1 MRIWGGIKKYIMSAL
16 GTEFKMNVHLEP
28 IDGLRMSGYDFECAF
43 YVRANR
49 KVVIP
54 KSKMRKVDDDN
65 YVAMIETADALRIG
79 RGRIN
84 VEITVYIPDN
94 DFSDGLRT
102 EKLVLCT
109 DATAI

>member
-1 MRIWGGIKKYIMSAL
+1 MSAL

-28 IDGLRMSGYDFECAF
+28 MDGLHMSDYDFECAF
-43 YVRANR
+43 YVYTNR

-54 KSKMRKVDDDN
+54 KSRMKKVDDDN
-65 YVAMIETADALRIG
+65 YLAIIETADAMRIG

-84 VEITVYIPDN
+84 VEITAYLPDG

-109 DATAI
+109 DVTAI

>member
-1 MRIWGGIKKYIMSAL
+1 MSAL

-28 IDGLRMSGYDFECAF
+28 MDGLHMSDYDFECAF
-43 YVRANR
+43 YVFTNR

-54 KSKMRKVDDDN
+54 KSMMKKVDDDN
-65 YVAMIETADALRIG
+65 YIAVIETADAMRIG

-84 VEITVYIPDN
+84 VEITAYLPDS
-94 DFSDGLRT
+94 DFPDGFRT

-109 DATAI
+109 DVTAI

>member
-1 MRIWGGIKKYIMSAL
+1 MSAL
-16 GTEFKMNVHLEP
+16 GTEFKLNVHLEP
-28 IDGLRMSGYDFECAF
+28 LDGLHMSDYDFKCAF
-43 YVRANR
+43 YVNTNR

-65 YVAMIETADALRIG
+65 YIAMIETADALRIG
-79 RGRIN
+79 RGQIN
-84 VEITVYIPDN
+84 VEITAHIPDN

-109 DATAI
+109 DITAI

>member
-1 MRIWGGIKKYIMSAL
+1 MSAL
-16 GTEFKMNVHLEP
+16 GTEFKLNVHLDP
-28 IDGLRMSGYDFECAF
+28 IDGLHMSGYNFEVAL
-43 YVRANR
+43 YVYTNR

-65 YVAMIETADALRIG
+65 YLLVVETADAMRIG

-84 VEITVYIPDN
+84 AEITAYIPDN

-109 DATAI
+109 DVTAI

>member
-1 MRIWGGIKKYIMSAL
+1 MSAL
-16 GTEFKMNVHLEP
+16 GTEFKMNVHLDPLGE
-28 IDGLRMSGYDFECAF
+28 LHMSDYEFECAF
-43 YVRANR
+43 YVYTNR

-54 KSKMRKVDDDN
+54 KSKMKKVDDDN
-65 YVAMIETADALRIG
+65 YLAIIETADALRIG

-84 VEITVYIPDN
+84 VEITAYIPDN

-109 DATAI
+109 DVTAI